1 MKYNHTMIVPT
12 ARLATL
18 LSISLMGCLAVATA
32 VETKNAKGNAME
44 KDAGPAIKPLTEIAI
59 VALGSMPP
67 RRYLDEPGSA
77 GPVMLLAR
85 SGEIPPA
92 KLYYKGKGS
101 AGQKTDWKPW
111 SIPFNNP
118 CAMTSVPPEKALVL
132 YQKMPGKEDYQ
143 KYVSIPAA
151 KEGSRRVVFLTAS
164 SHGPH
169 RWNSTPWV
177 RSISLGSKRLQGK
190 QLILKNLSRFTVLHA
205 FEDLVIS
212 VPPLQTISY
221 KRAHT
226 GELYRLA
233 AQYGTRKKII
243 YNTAVRLD
251 GHGNIHLFA
260 LYDANPQTNAGR
272 SVGVFRTMIPA
283 AKSGEGSKIP

>member
-12 ARLATL
+12 PRLATF
-18 LSISLMGCLAVATA
+18 LSISMMGCLAAATA
-32 VETKNAKGNAME
+32 AETKNAKE
-44 KDAGPAIKPLTEIAI
+44 TDAGSAIKPPTEIAI
-59 VALGSMPP
+59 VALGSMPS

-85 SGEIPPA
+85 PGEIPPA
-92 KLYYKGKGS
+92 TLYYKDEFS
-101 AGQKTDWKPW
+101 PDQKTKWKAW
-111 SIPFNNP
+111 NIPFNNP
-118 CAMTSVPPEKALVL
+118 CKMKSISPGKVLAL
-132 YQKMPGKEDYQ
+132 YQKQPEGDDYQ

-151 KEGSRRVVFLTAS
+151 KEGSRRVVFLTPS
-164 SHGPH
+164 SQGPQ
-169 RWNSTPWV
+169 RWNSVPLV
-177 RSISLGSKRLQGK
+177 RSISLGSKRMQGK

-205 FEDLVIS
+205 FEDSVTS
-212 VPPLQTISY
+212 VPPMQTISY
-221 KRAHT
+221 KRAHR

-260 LYDANPQTNAGR
+260 LYDANPKTNAGR

-283 AKSGEGSKIP
+283 AKTGEESQTP